1 MRNTISKFFL
11 LTIGLIIS
19 SCTSVSEK
27 DLTNLN
33 GYWEIEKVE
42 SNGETFTPRGG
53 AILVDFYQLDSTTG
67 YRKKL
72 APSFNG
78 NYKSSEDQFN
88 FSVVN
93 IEGSFY
99 IEYKEALQPWKEK
112 IISINATQLELEH
125 SDKTYVYK
133 RHEKISL

>member
-1 MRNTISKFFL
+1 MKKTISRFYL

-27 DLTNLN
+27 DLIHLN
-33 GYWEIEKVE
+33 GYWEIEKVK

-72 APSFNG
+72 APSFSG
-78 NYKSSEDQFN
+78 NYNSSEDQFD
-88 FSVVN
+88 FS
-93 IEGSFY
+93 IISLEGSFY

-112 IISINATQLELEH
+112 IISISATQLELEH
-125 SDKTYVYK
+125 SDKIYVYK
-133 RHEKISL
+133 RHEKISI